1 MQDLVPCVL
10 ISFAYEH
17 ILMWR
22 GRNWKSSLP
31 KLDND
36 GEEAKKSSAHDATSL
51 ALPSEGQEVSASCAP
66 VISAKAAS
74 PETLSIGMSPMGSVD
89 VGVEGSEDLSSMEN
103 VKPSVG
109 ADAVSNM
116 GKTCRSETPV
126 NVTGCSDDG
135 PEPRK
140 NPCESATMLGS
151 TGFVNDKLEPMSRKC
166 GSDEVLDNTG
176 CTHGL
181 QTTTMGSGINS
192 GTVESAGSRLSAPC
206 IEGVLLLRKQAVDNG
221 SAIILD
227 DDSLDGDIIYQRAV
241 AFAKSAP
248 PGPVFRHRPRKVAV
262 QKLEEHV
269 NEDLKVMDDTIVPSG
284 RSEKKS
290 ANVKRRKDFDGLYQ
304 DVVTQ
309 GSLRV
314 DELAKLLA

>member
-1 MQDLVPCVL
+1 
-10 ISFAYEH
+10 
-17 ILMWR
+17 MWR

-36 GEEAKKSSAHDATSL
+36 GEEAKKSSVHDATSL
-51 ALPSEGQEVSASCAP
+51 ALPSEGQEVSASCAL

-89 VGVEGSEDLSSMEN
+89 VGVEGSEDLSSIEN

-116 GKTCRSETPV
+116 GKTCRSETTV
-126 NVTGCSDDG
+126 NVTGCSADG

-151 TGFVNDKLEPMSRKC
+151 SGFVDDKLEPIGKKC

-192 GTVESAGSRLSAPC
+192 GTVGSAGSRVEVVEDLNEPARLSAPC

-221 SAIILD
+221 SAVILD

-269 NEDLKVMDDTIVPSG
+269 TEDLKVMDDTRVPSG

>member
-1 MQDLVPCVL
+1 
-10 ISFAYEH
+10 
-17 ILMWR
+17 MWR

-36 GEEAKKSSAHDATSL
+36 GEEAKESSVDDATSL
-51 ALPSEGQEVSASCAP
+51 ALPFEDQEVSASCVP
-66 VISAKAAS
+66 MISVKAAS
-74 PETLSIGMSPMGSVD
+74 PETLNIGMFPMGSVD
-89 VGVEGSEDLSSMEN
+89 MGVEGSEDLSSIQN
-103 VKPSVG
+103 AKPSVG
-109 ADAVSNM
+109 ADAVLNV
-116 GKTCRSETPV
+116 GKTCRSKTAV

-140 NPCESATMLGS
+140 NPGESATMLGS
-151 TGFVNDKLEPMSRKC
+151 TGCVDDKLERMSKKC
-166 GSDEVLDNTG
+166 GSDAILDNTS
-176 CTHGL
+176 CAHEGL
-181 QTTTMGSGINS
+181 QTTTMGSDINA
-192 GTVESAGSRLSAPC
+192 GTIGSAGSRVEVVQDLNEPARLSAPC

-248 PGPVFRHRPRKVAV
+248 PGPVFRHHRPRKVAV
-262 QKLEEHV
+262 QKLEEQET
-269 NEDLKVMDDTIVPSG
+269 EDLKVMDDTRVPSE